1 VYNFTIQN
9 KKKERKTME
18 TTINDLK
25 KELYSIH
32 SSTQG
37 LQEIEKD
44 SKIVD
49 LEEVGDMLVK
59 VQKQIEELGKS
70 KGFFGRLTDNLPIL
84 GRIKKNTEH
93 ELALQQELS
102 DYITSTLA
110 NFEKKYEDLIVY
122 LKLFETTK
130 SGFSDDII
138 KLDSWIE
145 RATAYGETLDSSVD
159 KLALERLMVEAKS
172 ELKRKTDSL
181 STLIEPIIIAA
192 THLTRNINELTPILK
207 NILYT
212 ELKTMVGVNSFKN
225 AANMMITLKESIVEI
240 QKLNVINTNEAIVDI
255 LNNTKTNL
263 LTVKD
268 HEEMDKLRE
277 KGRKEIE
284 KAVTEIKK
292 AQAENA
298 KFMNEQY
305 EKLKGSGA
313 LRIENLKKRDNELL
327 IEAIPEDLK

>member
-1 VYNFTIQN
+1 
-9 KKKERKTME
+9 MG

-313 LRIENLKKRDNELL
+313 LRIENLKNNDNELL

>member
-1 VYNFTIQN
+1 
-9 KKKERKTME
+9 MG

-313 LRIENLKKRDNELL
+313 LRIENLKNNDNELL
-327 IEAIPEDLK
+327 IEAIPEDTK

>member
-1 VYNFTIQN
+1 
-9 KKKERKTME
+9 ME

-240 QKLNVINTNEAIVDI
+240 
-255 LNNTKTNL
+255 
-263 LTVKD
+263 
-268 HEEMDKLRE
+268 
-277 KGRKEIE
+277 
-284 KAVTEIKK
+284 
-292 AQAENA
+292 
-298 KFMNEQY
+298 
-305 EKLKGSGA
+305 
-313 LRIENLKKRDNELL
+313 
-327 IEAIPEDLK
+327 